1 MKLFSVISYLSFFSL
16 LFTLSCNTQSEG
28 EKLAQTYCGSC
39 HLFPEPTLLDKST
52 WEKNILPIMAQQL
65 GLQIVN
71 GEAYPDIQKDANN
84 KYTSKS
90 AISVD
95 DWDKIVAYYKDSAPE
110 KLPSQA
116 REPISAISDL
126 FTVKPI
132 SIPKSSFPSVTCI
145 KIDAVNQ
152 QIYVASDAL
161 LSIYDKNLSPILSQ
175 KIKETI
181 VNINFENDLQKA
193 GNRQGFLTN
202 IGILNP
208 NDLTTGTLHPFSF
221 AGKGRFTQ
229 NAPLLDS
236 LPRPVQSNAVD
247 LDKDGL
253 IDQLICG
260 YGNKKGALFWYR
272 NKGNNIHEKKI
283 IREFT
288 GAIKTY
294 IDDVNNDGLPDI
306 WVLFAQAQEG
316 IFLFTNKGKGAE
328 GVPSGGVPSGGV
340 SHFDEKEI
348 LRFSPVHGSSYFEMT
363 DLNNDG
369 FKDILYT
376 SGDNADYSTHL
387 LKNFHGV
394 YGYLNDGKNGFKQQ
408 FFFPIHGCFKAIAR
422 DFDKDGDIDIATI
435 SYFPDIKNQPKEA
448 FIYLENKGNLTFK
461 PFTIK
466 EANAGNWLVMDA
478 NDIDGD
484 GDEDI
489 VLGNFDRVKRQSR
502 NSSAKDTSVLV
513 LVNRLRL

>member
-1 MKLFSVISYLSFFSL
+1 MNILQIISYLSFTGL
-16 LFTLSCNTQSEG
+16 LFTLSCKTQSEG

-39 HLFPEPTLLDKST
+39 HLFPEPSLLDKST
-52 WEKNILPIMAQQL
+52 WKNNILPVMAKQL

-71 GEAYPDIQKDANN
+71 GEVYPDIQKVDNG
-84 KYTSKS
+84 KYESVS
-90 AISVD
+90 SISPE
-95 DWDKIVAYYKDSAPE
+95 DWEKIVTFYQENAPE
-110 KLPSQA
+110 KLPAQA
-116 REPISAISDL
+116 REPISAITDL
-126 FTVKPI
+126 FAVKAI
-132 SIPKSSFPSVTCI
+132 SIPKSSFPSVTYI
-145 KIDAVNQ
+145 KIDAGNQ

-161 LSIYDKNLSPILSQ
+161 FSIYDKNLSPILSQ
-175 KIKETI
+175 KVHETI
-181 VNINFENDLQKA
+181 VDIDFENDLKKA
-193 GNRQGFLTN
+193 GNRNGFLTN

-221 AGKGRFTQ
+221 AGKGSFTQ
-229 NAPLLDS
+229 NTALLDS
-236 LPRPVQSNAVD
+236 LPRPVQSNTLD

-253 IDQLICG
+253 TDQLICG

-272 NKGNNIHEKKI
+272 NSGTPPEGNNVYEKKL
-283 IREFT
+283 IREFP
-288 GAIKTY
+288 GAIKAY
-294 IDDVNNDGLPDI
+294 IDDVNKDGLPDI

-316 IFLFTNKGKGAE
+316 IFLFTNKGKDTK
-328 GVPSGGVPSGGV
+328 GVTQ
-340 SHFDEKEI
+340 FEEQEI

-394 YGYLNDGKNGFKQQ
+394 YGFLNYGKNQFKQQ

-435 SYFPDIKNQPKEA
+435 SYFPDTKNQPQEA
-448 FIYLENKGNLTFK
+448 FVYLENKGNLTFK
-461 PFTIK
+461 PTTIK

-478 NDIDGD
+478 ADIDAD

-502 NSSAKDTSVLV
+502 NTSAEDTSVLV
-513 LVNRLRL
+513 LVNKLK

>member
-1 MKLFSVISYLSFFSL
+1 MKLFRIISYLSFLGL
-16 LFTLSCNTQSEG
+16 LFTLSCSTQSEG

-39 HLFPEPTLLDKST
+39 HLFPEPSLLDKST
-52 WEKNILPIMAQQL
+52 WKKNIMPVMAQQL

-71 GEAYPDIQKDANN
+71 GEVYLDIQKGADNQ
-84 KYTSKS
+84 YRSVS
-90 AISVD
+90 AISPEE
-95 DWDKIVAYYKDSAPE
+95 WDKIVAFYQENAPE
-110 KLPSQA
+110 KLPTQA
-116 REPISAISDL
+116 REPISAISEL
-126 FTVKPI
+126 FAVKPL
-132 SIPKSSFPSVTCI
+132 SIPKSSFPSVTYI
-145 KIDAVNQ
+145 KIDAGNQ
-152 QIYVASDAL
+152 QIYVGSDAL
-161 LSIYDKNLSPILSQ
+161 LSIYDKSLTPILSQ
-175 KIKETI
+175 KVKETI
-181 VNINFENDLQKA
+181 VNIDFENDLQKA
-193 GNRQGFLTN
+193 GNRSGFLTN

-221 AGKGRFTQ
+221 AGKGRFTL

-236 LPRPVQSNAVD
+236 LPRPVQTNAIDV
-247 LDKDGL
+247 DKDGL

-272 NKGNNIHEKKI
+272 NKGNNIYEKKI
-283 IREFT
+283 IKEFP
-288 GAIKTY
+288 GSLKAY
-294 IDDVNNDGLPDI
+294 IDDVNKDGLPDI

-316 IFLFTNKGKGAE
+316 VFLFTNKGKGAGDFPQFE
-328 GVPSGGVPSGGV
+328 S
-340 SHFDEKEI
+340 KEI

-394 YGYLNDGKNGFKQQ
+394 YGYLNDGKNDGSSPRFKQQ

-422 DFDKDGDIDIATI
+422 DFDQDGDVDIATI
-435 SYFPDIKNQPKEA
+435 SYFPDTKNQPQEA
-448 FIYLENKGNLTFK
+448 FVYLENKGNLTFK

-466 EANAGNWLVMDA
+466 EANVGNWLVMDA
-478 NDIDGD
+478 ADIDAD

-513 LVNRLRL
+513 LVNKLK

>member
-1 MKLFSVISYLSFFSL
+1 MKSSNIYILRIISFLSFIGL
-16 LFTLSCNTQSEG
+16 LFTLGCDKQSEG

-39 HLFPEPTLLDKST
+39 HLFPEPSLLDKST
-52 WEKNILPIMAQQL
+52 WKNNILPVMAKQL

-71 GEAYPDIQKDANN
+71 GEAYPDIQKGDNG
-84 KYTSKS
+84 KYESVS
-90 AISVD
+90 SISPE
-95 DWDKIVAYYKDSAPE
+95 DWKKIVAYYQENAPE
-110 KLPSQA
+110 KLPVQA
-116 REPISAISDL
+116 REPISAITDL
-126 FTVKPI
+126 FEVKSI
-132 SIPKSSFPSVTCI
+132 SIPKSNFPSVTYI
-145 KIDAVNQ
+145 KIDAGNQ

-161 LSIYDKNLSPILSQ
+161 LSIYDKDLSPILSQ
-175 KIKETI
+175 KVNETI
-181 VNINFENDLQKA
+181 VDIDFANDLKKA
-193 GNRQGFLTN
+193 GNRSGFLTN

-208 NDLTTGTLHPFSF
+208 NDLTKGALNPFSYARKSNF
-221 AGKGRFTQ
+221 IQ
-229 NAPLLDS
+229 NTSLLDS
-236 LPRPVQSNAVD
+236 LPRPVQSNSID

-260 YGNKKGALFWYR
+260 YGNKNGALFWYR
-272 NKGNNIHEKKI
+272 NSGTPPEGNNVYEKNI
-283 IREFT
+283 IREFP

-294 IDDVNNDGLPDI
+294 IDDVNKDGLPDI

-316 IFLFTNKGKGAE
+316 IFLFTNKGKNAAGITQ
-328 GVPSGGVPSGGV
+328 
-340 SHFDEKEI
+340 FDEKEI

-369 FKDILYT
+369 YKDILYT

-394 YGYLNDGKNGFKQQ
+394 YGYLNNGKNEFKQQ

-435 SYFPDIKNQPKEA
+435 AYFPDTKNQPQEA
-448 FIYLENKGNLTFK
+448 FVYLENKGNLTFK

-478 NDIDGD
+478 ADIDAD

-489 VLGNFDRVKRQSR
+489 VLGNFDRIKRQSR
-502 NSSAKDTSVLV
+502 NGSAKDTSVLV
-513 LVNRLRL
+513 LENHLR